1 MRTCVCRVLN
11 ECVVGE
17 GFVFLYY
24 FEHYSS
30 AVSVRGGWTG
40 VAYYYSRF

>member
-17 GFVFLYY
+17 GFVFLY